1 MAQNDDI
8 EERADIPALFAEITA
23 LLEDA
28 HEIAA
33 RGQNSKLE
41 RVDYLEAADAIARE
55 LDRMKS
61 LLNRIKLLL
70 LPSA

>member
-1 MAQNDDI
+1 MVQNDDN
-8 EERADIPALFAEITA
+8 ERCEDVPALFADITA

-41 RVDYLEAADAIARE
+41 RPDYLKAAEELGQILDQMRLLSRAIRNA
-55 LDRMKS
+55 L
-61 LLNRIKLLL
+61 
-70 LPSA
+70 